1 MKGPLDVQ
9 LDGNIIL
16 GTDHNGNLV
25 PATKEHGFDIGY
37 ARIKLVRLDEFGNPI
52 PDDDDENRELWSKQH
67 KENAAIRTDSDKNF
81 VFAMTDGPIER
92 FAPDLKLE
100 TLTKLVMLSTYA
112 DFANRDKDSMLV
124 IGNRYAKK
132 TPMTTADIQK
142 ELGLSNSTFYEFM
155 NDVLPQVNENG
166 EVTNTPYIYKLNDT
180 YFLNKEFFLRSH
192 LPKGS
197 HSNINKIF
205 VEPVRRLY
213 NLAMVSQHRKLGM
226 VFALLP
232 YINREWNIVCWNPLE
247 ANPAL
252 VEALTMTEI
261 CEVLDL
267 SKKNAARTINGMIK
281 QIMKITLKIDGARQ
295 FFCGLFETDERK
307 EMIINPNFIYI
318 GRRKNDVMQ
327 SGARFVHPDDVEIY
341 QKAMSEKRG

>member
-1 MKGPLDVQ
+1 MKNPFEVILDE
-9 LDGNIIL
+9 NKIL
-16 GTDHNGNLV
+16 CTDHNGDLV
-25 PATKEHGFDIGY
+25 DATEENGMYIKY
-37 ARIKLVRLDEFGNPI
+37 ARVEVGRLDDYGNPI
-52 PDDDDENRELWSKQH
+52 FDDSDVKRKRWLKQH

-132 TPMTTADIQK
+132 TPMTTTDIQR

-155 NDVLPQVNENG
+155 KEVLPQVNENG
-166 EVTNTPYIYKLNDT
+166 ELTNTPYLYKLNDT
-180 YFLNKEFFLRSH
+180 YFLNREFFLRSH

-247 ANPAL
+247 TNPAL

-267 SKKNAARTINGMIK
+267 SKKNAARTVNGMIK
-281 QIMKITLKIDGARQ
+281 QIMKITFKIDGARQ
-295 FFCGLFETDERK
+295 FFCGLFETDESK

-341 QKAMSEKRG
+341 QKAMSEKWG